1 MCGFAGAFSKNA
13 ITDHLKSKIYA
24 MNSLIS
30 HRGPDNAG
38 YHRSEYYIC
47 AFSRLSIIDLDTRA
61 NQPFLDPSGRYI
73 LLFNGEI
80 YNYIELREVL
90 VKLGH
95 HFTTQSDTEV
105 LLNSYLEWGADCV
118 EKLTGMFTFAIYD
131 QELFNLIVFR
141 DPLGIKPIYYM
152 VTDDVFYFS
161 SELKPFIKVN
171 PLQLNSNK
179 LIEYTACG
187 SILGQETLFKNIREI
202 EPGCFIKVDSMLN
215 VNNHQYFNIADT
227 FDYTNDQY
235 DLHAI
240 EDSVNKSIVNHMRCD
255 VDYGVQLSG
264 GLDSSLVT
272 AMAATHRIRHQKKAM
287 ETFSVE
293 LDCQD
298 LNESPY
304 QRIVSR
310 QYKTHHNYYTYN
322 TRDIEKSLIE
332 CIWMYDYPL
341 HHPNIIPSYLMN
353 TLAKK
358 KNLKVLLAGDGAD
371 ELFVGYS
378 WNFNTDTA
386 NLRKQ
391 KIIESS
397 FFTPL
402 EVNQKVFKGGNVD
415 LTTRHKLIQ
424 NINDPHIAT
433 ALLDQRCYLDKW
445 LHRQDRAGM
454 YASIE
459 IRVPFCNIEV
469 FKLVN
474 SISFNNKTLNG
485 QTPKYLLKTIAEK
498 YLDSSIVHRKKVGF
512 GIPLED
518 WFRDYSK
525 LGHMLKYL
533 KDDLFHSRPL
543 YDHKFVHK
551 IIENH
556 MNHKANYGRILWTI
570 LNVELW
576 HRIFIDRAFDSILE
590 NQKIPIHD

>member
-1 MCGFAGAFSKNA
+1 
-13 ITDHLKSKIYA
+13 
-24 MNSLIS
+24 
-30 HRGPDNAG
+30 
-38 YHRSEYYIC
+38 
-47 AFSRLSIIDLDTRA
+47 
-61 NQPFLDPSGRYI
+61 
-73 LLFNGEI
+73 
-80 YNYIELREVL
+80 
-90 VKLGH
+90 
-95 HFTTQSDTEV
+95 
-105 LLNSYLEWGADCV
+105 
-118 EKLTGMFTFAIYD
+118 
-131 QELFNLIVFR
+131 
-141 DPLGIKPIYYM
+141 
-152 VTDDVFYFS
+152 
-161 SELKPFIKVN
+161 
-171 PLQLNSNK
+171 
-179 LIEYTACG
+179 
-187 SILGQETLFKNIREI
+187 
-202 EPGCFIKVDSMLN
+202 
-215 VNNHQYFNIADT
+215 
-227 FDYTNDQY
+227 
-235 DLHAI
+235 
-240 EDSVNKSIVNHMRCD
+240 
-255 VDYGVQLSG
+255 
-264 GLDSSLVT
+264 
-272 AMAATHRIRHQKKAM
+272 
-287 ETFSVE
+287 
-293 LDCQD
+293 
-298 LNESPY
+298 
-304 QRIVSR
+304 
-310 QYKTHHNYYTYN
+310 
-322 TRDIEKSLIE
+322 
-332 CIWMYDYPL
+332 
-341 HHPNIIPSYLMN
+341 MN